1 MYKVY
6 KVCSIF
12 SQVLKLFSRGDF
24 EKAVKRH
31 GAERHA
37 RGFTSWGQCMA
48 MLFCQLGRAHSLREI
63 CGGLACC
70 EGQLKHLGVPT
81 APKRSTLAYANEHRP
96 WELYQTVF
104 EQTLVKCQELV
115 RSQGGRKKFRFR
127 NKLMSL
133 DGSIIDLSVSMFDW
147 AKYKRTKGAIKL
159 HLLLDHDGYLPSFAV
174 VTEGKTSEI
183 KVARTLRFDPGTILA
198 IDRGYVDYEWFR
210 ELTMAEVYFV
220 TRLKDGAVYEV
231 REECELPKN
240 SNVVRDQIVCFPR
253 LAREGED
260 PVLFRRV
267 EIVDKDTQKTL
278 VFLSNLLGFGATT
291 IAAIYKDRWQVE
303 LFFKALKQTLKIK
316 TFVGTSANAVRT
328 QVWTALIAMLVLKYL
343 QLKSTFN
350 WSLSNLAALLRQ
362 QLFFYRD
369 LYEWLNDPFQ
379 SPPALAGVHD
389 DPQQLLITW

>member
-1 MYKVY
+1 MY

-12 SQVLKLFSRGDF
+12 SQVLKLFSRGEF
-24 EKAVKRH
+24 EKAVKEH
-31 GAERHA
+31 ETERHA
-37 RGFTSWGQCMA
+37 RGFTSWGQFTA

-70 EGQLKHLGVPT
+70 EGLMKHLGVPT
-81 APKRSTLAYANEHRP
+81 APKRSTLAYANEHRS

-104 EQTLVKCQELV
+104 NQTLGKCRELV
-115 RSQGGRKKFRFR
+115 ASQGGRKKFLFK

-147 AKYKRTKGAIKL
+147 AKYRRTKGAIKL

-183 KVARTLRFDPGTILA
+183 KVARTLRFEPGTILA
-198 IDRGYVDYEWFR
+198 IDRGYIDYEWFR
-210 ELTMAEVYFV
+210 ELTQQEVYFV
-220 TRLKDGAVYEV
+220 TRMKEKAVYEV
-231 REECELPKN
+231 IEEVAVPQN
-240 SNVVRDQIVCFPR
+240 RNVLRDQIICFPR
-253 LAREGED
+253 LAREGEE

-267 EIVDKDTQKTL
+267 EIWSEEKRESI
-278 VFLSNLLGFGATT
+278 VFLSNLLQFGATT
-291 IAAIYKDRWQVE
+291 IAAIFKDRWQVE
-303 LFFKALKQTLKIK
+303 LFFKALKQNLKIK
-316 TFVGTSANAVRT
+316 TFVGTSANAVKT
-328 QVWTALIAMLVLKYL
+328 QVWTALIAILVLKYL

-369 LYEWLNDPFQ
+369 LWAWLDEPFQ
-379 SPPALAGVHD
+379 APPALLGHHD
-389 DPQQLLITW
+389 DAQQLAITW

>member
-1 MYKVY
+1 MIAYPG
-6 KVCSIF
+6 CAS
-12 SQVLKLFSRGDF
+12 
-24 EKAVKRH
+24 H
-31 GAERHA
+31 
-37 RGFTSWGQCMA
+37 MA
-48 MLFCQLGRAHSLREI
+48 PI
-63 CGGLACC
+63 GGLACC
-70 EGQLKHLGVPT
+70 EGQLKHLGVPV
-81 APKRSTLAYANEHRP
+81 APKKSTLAYANEHRP
-96 WELYQTVF
+96 WQLYQTVF
-104 EQTLVKCQELV
+104 EQTLGKCRELV
-115 RSQGGRKKFRFR
+115 ESQGGRKKKFRFK

-183 KVARTLRFDPGTILA
+183 KVARTLRFAPGTILA
-198 IDRGYVDYEWFR
+198 IDRGYIDYEWFR
-210 ELTMAEVYFV
+210 GLTLEEVYFV
-220 TRLKDGAVYEV
+220 TRMKDNAVYEV
-231 REECELPKN
+231 KEELEAPQN

-253 LAREGED
+253 LAREGEE

-267 EIVDKDTQKTL
+267 EIWDEKKQERI
-278 VFLSNLLGFGATT
+278 VFLSNLLAFGATT

-343 QLKSTFN
+343 QLKSKFS

-369 LYEWLNDPFQ
+369 LYVWLDDPFQ
-379 SPPALAGVHD
+379 SPPELAGIHD
-389 DPQQLLITW
+389 DAQQLAITW